1 MTKTIK
7 KTMQWFL
14 IAIFA
19 LSFVLGASLLLQP
32 KTAKAADMTVTF
44 NAAYLEGTGESE
56 DQGEKVGYLQVRMD
70 TEGQTWT
77 NSYNNKSVS
86 ELPGNV
92 ADTVT
97 INGRTLRE
105 LDSACNSASSV
116 IVTMQP
122 AGSFSFIRVWIPN
135 DFMTLSDVRSLG
147 VLDGFEFVDGTTTI
161 KGTAVTYLR
170 TGDTLV
176 TESAYTATTKL
187 TSSVVTVSDAQLVHR
202 KAIEDSVNYGG
213 RAADS
218 YVVQINWDRSFGE
231 YDILQQV
238 DKYAYLRR
246 AVYVNGKSI
255 DEWNAQAI
263 ASDAKFASPS
273 TYTYFPQNS
282 TDEGHPEYFA
292 KPVGLWGYSDGLIL
306 TIYQELVSDC
316 EEIVVTVG
324 SGCWLDGSFMVSE
337 RISKTVWTQ
346 SVVNVTNKLT
356 FLDNSHNN
364 PAEWGETK
372 MYMINTNNESCWTKA
387 PVGGCLNECDPF
399 NAGGGQVQMKY
410 IYFNG
415 STLWDIN
422 ATDNGSYNST
432 QGNIA
437 SGGVYAPI
445 LVTMSSELGSS
456 LKLTVPTAYTN
467 GKSGHEEII
476 IKKGF
481 SVYENGVSYYVS
493 NDIIFTNTGSGWTK
507 TVKGNEIATE
517 VVGVMTK
524 ANRTDGGSNENFVIF
539 QLSNNDYAGCYTTA
553 ITDISG
559 LYGYIDIN
567 GTMLNSQPNEPFFNV
582 WGTPNSV
589 AFRAPGLSATD
600 LQNVQYITIKAGAK
614 FPSYNSQ
621 NGGSLTYYVTSQDVT
636 FVHDVPYD
644 TWSVGS
650 APSEK
655 TTFTVT
661 FMVDGNVYTTVEVAE
676 KTEGCGY
683 GYIEA
688 LPVNPTKAEDANY
701 TYEFSK
707 WIITDTGKQ
716 FSKLTKLTGDLT
728 VEAEFTATEKE
739 DVVIDVTNEITFAHQ
754 AQQNAGTE
762 TYMIRTQNNYWTK
775 APLGGCLNE
784 YDCEGSD
791 IVGGQIQMKY
801 IYFNGTSLY
810 DINKNDDG
818 SYGSAQSNI
827 AGGGQ
832 YAPIIV
838 FMGSDGGNYSYIQL
852 HVPTG
857 YPNVDATANDNHKTI
872 EIKAGFTVVENDVTY
887 TVTQDLKWYNVN
899 GTWKKGGTQAFGAE
913 DVTIDN
919 VRIEGD
925 ANELYKVDITS
936 SRWNIECN
944 YYDFMYGGN
953 FTTYRQYFY
962 INGVSVY
969 DINANTDDSA
979 YVYSTFPM
987 TGADDATFAHPVLIE
1002 THAQGD
1008 NPNKITLWI
1017 HKTYFETLNN
1027 ELVITLGAGY
1037 NAYTADGL
1045 VLGEDVTLELPFQIV
1060 TINDGTNRIEQNVP
1074 YGCVIAQPSNPTK
1087 AMTSTTIYEF
1097 DNWYVAQTDT
1107 VFDFSA
1113 PITAPVT
1120 IEARFNE
1127 TTINLTETEVLE
1139 VVHQLK
1145 TSTETWMTFVLSE
1158 SDYASASA
1166 NYSMNG
1172 YAELL
1177 RIGLLDKV
1185 ILKGT
1190 ILLGD
1195 NTVSEATL
1203 KDVYDCYGALEGPYI
1218 NIWEQEKLGIRVPV
1232 GDGVTEIIIEEGCFF
1247 PSYAYVS
1254 GATSTDTRYFVTKPQ
1269 TFKFDEDMRV
1279 FVKQAAV
1286 AVDIQMEKG
1295 ASVRITSNM
1304 ATSGI
1309 RFTTKILK
1317 TDVEKLNELVTS
1329 GTCLSV
1335 SYGTL
1340 IVPTDYITGGSFT
1353 REWLV
1358 NNCGEAGVGFI
1369 EILTD
1374 RFYRQDSTEGDYYY
1388 FHGSI
1393 VKLKESNYD
1402 RYFSA
1407 IGYVK
1412 LVYADSTEEYIYAS
1426 YDSANSRSASF
1437 VAESAIKDR
1446 KAEQEEKYTNYI
1458 SADGNWSRFTVDENG
1473 WLEAYIV
1480 NRPEQDYFATTDLTE
1495 LASKG
1500 GTQTIT
1506 VGQKLEGPY
1515 VQLIYS
1521 TNVNVWGKFN
1531 YTDGNKSASEDFYLQ
1546 AGTSEHKQYLDLFRY
1561 NGVAYGMVA
1570 SNITMTSITFTNAE
1584 LDDSTV
1590 GVVRIIGLYS
1600 YNKTIDTSNQEI
1612 YLTVAQ
1618 DDNSYMTVGAHLGLG
1633 GSLTYL
1639 AKTDVYEGVI
1649 GGSSGWKNGTVA
1661 ISTDPSVFDSTNRYK
1676 SGSSSSSYSTEAGYY
1691 GAATPTET
1699 PSATARISGAVN
1711 LINNFDAGRQIQQSW
1726 YAQVGGSDE
1735 ATDGSNGYD
1744 RAYCYT
1750 ASDEGQ
1756 YWPYNP
1762 VQAGDVV
1769 SNPAQIIDYEIN
1781 VGKGY
1786 IYVKTRAMDWAKG
1799 YDPDKHCENA
1809 VEGGVTTKSYM
1820 ENYYRLKKDGT
1831 LTVNNTFVDWNGFTD
1846 MESCDWAPTELPAV
1860 YPVHTLN
1867 YYVSNID
1874 GDGSW
1879 SDAIE
1884 YNNSLSSW
1892 NGSSA
1897 YKQYANSGSGYTKV
1911 EDWFAW
1917 ANGGDGSAFGLG
1929 VYIPNV
1935 TAYTSGRTNN
1945 STAYYTDI
1953 NFQNSDALPVDEY
1966 KEWNWSSFGN
1976 VSMVTE
1982 HAQRGNILAD
1992 KGMLSNME
2000 PIQYT
2005 YQSAYV
2011 SNTSYT
2017 APGISY
2023 RMEAYK
2029 KIEYSYVICVG
2040 TVENIRSTFETVK
2053 NKGTITNAGV
2063 GYQKVGLD
2071 TWARQDKSWTW

>member
-19 LSFVLGASLLLQP
+19 LSFVLGASLLLQS

-44 NAAYLEGTGESE
+44 NAAYLEGTGVSE
-56 DQGEKVGYLQVRMD
+56 GQGEKVGYLQVRMD

-202 KAIEDSVNYGG
+202 KAIEDSVNYGPRG
-213 RAADS
+213 ADS
-218 YVVQINWDRSFGE
+218 YVVQISWDRSFGE
-231 YDILQQV
+231 YDAMYNN
-238 DKYAYLRR
+238 YASVRKAIYI
-246 AVYVNGKSI
+246 NGKSI

-263 ASDAKFASPS
+263 ASDSKFAETS
-273 TYTYFPQNS
+273 TYTYYPQNS
-282 TDEGHPEYFA
+282 TDANHKDVFV
-292 KPVGLWGYSDGLIL
+292 KPVGLWGYSGGFIL

-364 PAEWGETK
+364 PADWGETK

-387 PVGGCLNECDPF
+387 PVGGCLNEYDPS

-445 LVTMSSELGSS
+445 LVTMSAELGSS
-456 LKLTVPTAYTN
+456 LKLTVPTNFTN
-467 GKSGHEEII
+467 GKAGHEEII

-493 NDIIFTNTGSGWTK
+493 NDIIFTNTGNGWSK

-539 QLSNNDYAGCYTTA
+539 QLSNNDYASCNTTA
-553 ITDISG
+553 ISDISG

-567 GTMLNSQPNEPFFNV
+567 GNLLESKPNEPFFNV

-589 AFRAPGLSATD
+589 AFRAPGLDATG

-636 FVHDVPYD
+636 FVHDIPYD

-650 APSEK
+650 APSET

-707 WIITDTGKQ
+707 WIIPDTGKQ

-728 VEAEFTATEKE
+728 VEAEFTAIEKE
-739 DVVIDVTNEITFAHQ
+739 DVVMDLTSGLTLHHQ
-754 AQQNAGTE
+754 GQQAVGTE
-762 TYMIRTQNNYWTK
+762 TYIIYTDDTHWTK

-784 YDCEGSD
+784 YDFQDEGA
-791 IVGGQIQMKY
+791 GQEQMKY

-810 DINKNDDG
+810 DINKNDNG
-818 SYGSAQSNI
+818 SYGSAQGNI
-827 AGGGQ
+827 ASGGR
-832 YAPIIV
+832 YAPILV
-838 FMGSDGGNYSYIQL
+838 LMGLDSNSNKSYIQL

-857 YPNVDATANDNHKTI
+857 YPNVDATADDNHKTI

-887 TVTQDLKWYNVN
+887 TVTQDVKWYNVN

-919 VRIEGD
+919 VRIEGN

-944 YYDFMYGGN
+944 DYDFMYGGN
-953 FTTYRQYFY
+953 YATYRQYFY

-1002 THAQGD
+1002 THKQGD

-1045 VLGEDVTLELPFQIV
+1045 VLGEDITLELPFQIV
-1060 TINDGTNRIEQNVP
+1060 TIDDGTNMTEQSVP
-1074 YGCVIAQPSNPTK
+1074 YGCVIAKPSNPTK

-1097 DNWYVAQTDT
+1097 DNWYNAQTDT

-1127 TTINLTETEVLE
+1127 TTINLIETEV
-1139 VVHQLK
+1139 VGIVHYLK
-1145 TSTETWMTFVLSE
+1145 TSNDNWMSFELSE
-1158 SDYASASA
+1158 HDYGSASD
-1166 NYSMNG
+1166 NYSMGG
-1172 YAELL
+1172 YVELL
-1177 RIGLLDKV
+1177 RIGFLDKV
-1185 ILKGT
+1185 TLKGT
-1190 ILLGD
+1190 IVLNDGS
-1195 NTVSEATL
+1195 TVSEATL
-1203 KDVYDCYGALEGPYI
+1203 MDIYNSYGPQEGPLL
-1218 NIWEQEKLGIRVPV
+1218 NFWALNQFAMRMPV
-1232 GDGVTEIIIEEGCFF
+1232 GNGVTEIIIEENCFF

-1254 GATSTDTRYFVTKPQ
+1254 CGTSTDTRYFVTKPQ
-1269 TFKFDEDMRV
+1269 AFKYDEATGV
-1279 FVKQAAV
+1279 FEKQASV

-1329 GTCLSV
+1329 GKCVSV
-1335 SYGTL
+1335 SYGTI
-1340 IVPTDYITGGSFT
+1340 IVPTDYITGGSFNHD
-1353 REWLV
+1353 WLIK
-1358 NNCGEAGVGFI
+1358 NYGGAGVGFI
-1369 EILTD
+1369 EIETD

-1393 VKLKESNYD
+1393 VKLKETNYD

-1412 LVYADSTEEYIYAS
+1412 LVYADRTEYIYAS

-1473 WLEAYIV
+1473 YLEAYIV

-1500 GTQTIT
+1500 GAQTIT
-1506 VGQKLEGPY
+1506 VEKKLEGPY
-1515 VQLIYS
+1515 VQLLYS

-1546 AGTSEHKQYLDLFRY
+1546 AGTSEHKQYLDLFRS
-1561 NGVAYGMVA
+1561 NGVAYGMDA

-1584 LDDSTV
+1584 LDNSTV
-1590 GVVRIIGLYS
+1590 GVVRIIGMYS
-1600 YNKTIDTSNQEI
+1600 YDKTIDTSNQEI

-1618 DDNSYMTVGAHLGLG
+1618 TDGSEMTVGAHLGLG
-1633 GSLTYL
+1633 GALTYL
-1639 AKTDVYEGVI
+1639 AKSGIYEGLT
-1649 GGSSGWKNGTVA
+1649 GSIFSRKVA
-1661 ISTDPSVFDSTNRYK
+1661 ISTST
-1676 SGSSSSSYSTEAGYY
+1676 SDFSDYY
-1691 GAATPTET
+1691 GHATSSKAAD
-1699 PSATARISGAVN
+1699 GAVN
-1711 LINNFDAGRQIQQSW
+1711 LINNTDAGRQIQQSW
-1726 YAQVGGSDE
+1726 YAAVGGTSD
-1735 ATDGSNGYD
+1735 ATANENGYT
-1744 RAYCYT
+1744 RAFCKT
-1750 ASDEGQ
+1750 ESSTGK

-1769 SNPAQIIDYEIN
+1769 SNPSQIIDYEIN

-1799 YDPDKHCENA
+1799 QKSSDKLANTI
-1809 VEGGVTTKSYM
+1809 VGGETTKSYM
-1820 ENYYRLKKDGT
+1820 ENYYRLKADGT

-1846 MESCDWAPTELPAV
+1846 MESCDWASTELPAV

-1867 YYVSNID
+1867 YYVSNLD
-1874 GDGSW
+1874 GDGTW
-1879 SDAIE
+1879 TDGLE
-1884 YNNSLSSW
+1884 YNNGLGSW
-1892 NGSSA
+1892 TNISASCRQFSSA
-1897 YKQYANSGSGYTKV
+1897 SKGYTKV

-1917 ANGGDGSAFGLG
+1917 ANGNSTTSFALG
-1929 VYIPNV
+1929 MYIPNV
-1935 TAYTSGRTNN
+1935 ERLTSGRSTTSTNQY
-1945 STAYYTDI
+1945 ST
-1953 NFQNSDALPVDEY
+1953 
-1966 KEWNWSSFGN
+1966 GN
-1976 VSMVTE
+1976 NNASETT
-1982 HAQRGNILAD
+1982 LKS
-1992 KGMLSNME
+1992 KGLMSNMQ
-2000 PIQYT
+2000 PIIKS
-2005 YQSAYV
+2005 YQSTYV

-2017 APGISY
+2017 APGIDY

-2040 TVENIRSTFETVK
+2040 TVDNIRSTFKDIKDNGTV
-2053 NKGTITNAGV
+2053 TNAGV

-2071 TWARQDKSWTW
+2071 AWARADKSWTW